1 MLFLYCP
8 LLKTEQELVDKVA
21 QLEDQLFRMDQEFEA
36 QSGKIQKRFDQKLRD
51 ELERVRKKVKEE
63 YQFTLDI
70 KVQEERSKMLAEKL
84 DFVGSVNGDKD
95 IELVE
100 LRLKQTQVQSTN
112 RKLEEAL
119 ETAKA
124 ELDRIQNLA
133 QQKPWWPF

>member
-1 MLFLYCP
+1 M
-8 LLKTEQELVDKVA
+8 
-21 QLEDQLFRMDQEFEA
+21 EDQLFRMDQEFEA

>member
-1 MLFLYCP
+1 M
-8 LLKTEQELVDKVA
+8 DKVA

>member
-1 MLFLYCP
+1 
-8 LLKTEQELVDKVA
+8 VDKVA

-124 ELDRIQNLA
+124 ELDRIQNLT